1 MYRPLPDSI
10 TIGESKI
17 EGLGLIAKEEI
28 KSNILIGKI
37 HIPNEKEPNGYF
49 RTPLGA
55 FGNHSIK
62 PNCSKLLM
70 DDGSWWIMSNQDIKI
85 GDEYRVGPNGY
96 FELIK
101 SVEAGVAIENN
112 T

>member
-55 FGNHSIK
+55 FGNHSRK
-62 PNCSKLLM
+62 PNCFKLLM

-85 GDEYRVGPNGY
+85 GDEITWKYTLYEV
-96 FELIK
+96 
-101 SVEAGVAIENN
+101 
-112 T
+112 